1 MKQEENSRRAFFK
14 KAAAAVGVVATA
26 GYISK
31 SISPKAEVTA
41 EEARLLNARDVVLQ
55 ERAVKRNKMMLMSEN
70 EKHQRLND
78 LLACHKQEVA

>member
-26 GYISK
+26 GFVSK
-31 SISPKAEVTA
+31 AISPKAEVTA
-41 EEARLLNARDVVLQ
+41 EEARLLNARDAVLQ
-55 ERAVKRNKMMLMSEN
+55 ERAVKSNKMTLMSED

-78 LLACHKQEVA
+78 LLACHKQETA